1 MFRSSF
7 IDFLEKEGISY
18 TSLGGSFAFPEHHL
32 EIILVPADCLSNDCA
47 GRPDPTLPDRLFLYE
62 DRWISGGEVLRKRIL
77 ARLGRFRSI
86 FARKC
91 NVVSGSSIAPQVADF
106 MESYHSYG
114 NARCKHRY
122 ALLYEGEIVAA
133 ATFSKPR
140 PMPREDGRTYLSFE
154 WVRYASVPGT
164 RVVGGMGRVL
174 KAFLKDAAVMGQEA
188 GMPIE
193 VMSYSDNEWSVGD
206 AYIRLG
212 FRAIGERAPVRYLV
226 DANTGQRY
234 SVRKFSL
241 LPAAEG
247 QFYEIHNQGS
257 RKFLLTYDDNVV
269 LGAVQGEGDGV
280 TVRESV

>member
-32 EIILVPADCLSNDCA
+32 EIILVPADCSSNDCV
-47 GRPDPTLPDRLFLYE
+47 GRPDPPLADRLFLYE

-122 ALLYEGEIVAA
+122 ALLYEGELVAA

-140 PMPREDGRTYLSFE
+140 PMPREDGRTYLSFD

-212 FRAIGERAPVRYLV
+212 FRPIGERAPVRYLV

-269 LGAVQGEGDGV
+269 LGAVQGEGDSV